1 MFTNGLGKM
10 LIIGSVFMY
19 KTYNKLTNVTKN
31 IQIFIDFYVKKVYY
45 VYCIGISNRCF
56 RQIYINLS
64 LKRRVLLWQ
73 TDYFKQ

>member
-1 MFTNGLGKM
+1 M
-10 LIIGSVFMY
+10 LIIGSVFMS
-19 KTYNKLTNVTKN
+19 KIHNKLTNVTKKFKK
-31 IQIFIDFYVKKVYY
+31 FIDFYVKKVYY

-73 TDYFKQ
+73 TDYSKQ

>member
-1 MFTNGLGKM
+1 M

-19 KTYNKLTNVTKN
+19 KTYNKLTNVTKKIKN
-31 IQIFIDFYVKKVYY
+31 FIDFYVKKVYY
-45 VYCIGISNRCF
+45 VYCIDISNGCF
-56 RQIYINLS
+56 RQMYINSS

>member
-1 MFTNGLGKM
+1 M

-19 KTYNKLTNVTKN
+19 KIHTKLTNVTKN

-45 VYCIGISNRCF
+45 VYCISISNGCF
-56 RQIYINLS
+56 RQIYINSS